1 MRTIAYKGGR
11 GSNFGDFC
19 AYVLCEL
26 SIVRVS
32 VADGN
37 VSVVKSVLSQRFM

>member
-26 SIVRVS
+26 SLVRVS